1 MTMKRG
7 KFAALLAV
15 LGLGMQ
21 LLAAVSVQAAA
32 NYQEDKPSEVTV
44 KLHKYKTTSDLTGK
58 TFKNSDF
65 GDLSTDSLKSA
76 LGLGD
81 SDNLEPAANVQFEYF
96 KVNEDDRVD
105 SLSKLSVAELEKK
118 YTENGK
124 ITTNSDGLATVTVQE
139 ENFGK
144 YYFIELTKTDSS
156 FETAPFLIDVPS
168 YVSGKGY
175 TKEMNVY
182 PKNKVTTPT
191 PGKDV
196 ERLGN
201 NDCSVDVG
209 SRVKW
214 FLKGT
219 IPADIAGYKTYEF
232 EDRLDSALT
241 YDESFTPVVRIG
253 SKTLTAGTDYTV
265 IVPKAS
271 DKTLKVSLSK
281 EGMKKASAAYQAA
294 GQSPSAEEIKDVA
307 KNSDDN
313 PFVEV
318 EFQTVV
324 NHNAYMGQ
332 EIPNKTTLNFDN
344 GGKLTG
350 KPESD
355 VPEVHTGGLRF
366 VKKDALTGKKLAG
379 AVFELYQADGVTP
392 VTWTQEM
399 IERNKKTNANS
410 KFLDQEVGKIVKMV
424 SNDDGAF
431 EILGLKYGESGQ
443 KNDVAESNYVVK
455 EVKAPEGYSL
465 PDDPKTT
472 VTVNSS
478 SYYSSFMK
486 KNNTDGLCYTYTPP
500 VEILNNKTPSLPLTG
515 GGGSALFVIAGL
527 MLFAFAFY
535 QLKRQKA

>member
-1 MTMKRG
+1 MKRG
-7 KFAALLAV
+7 KFATLLAV

-21 LLAAVSVQAAA
+21 LFAGSHVQAAS

-58 TFKNSDF
+58 TVQNSDF
-65 GDLSTDSLKSA
+65 GDLSTDDLKTA
-76 LGLGD
+76 LGLGS
-81 SDNLEPAANVQFEYF
+81 SDDLGPMSGVQFEYF
-96 KVNEDDRVD
+96 KVDSDAKLD
-105 SLSKLSVAELEKK
+105 SLTKLSVAELEKK
-118 YTENGK
+118 YSENGK
-124 ITTNSDGLATVTVQE
+124 VTTDDDGLASVTIKE
-139 ENFGK
+139 ANYGK
-144 YYFIELTKTDSS
+144 YYFVELTKTESS

-175 TKEMNVY
+175 AKEMNVY

-209 SRVKW
+209 SKVKW

-219 IPADIAGYKTYEF
+219 IPADIASYKTYEF
-232 EDRLDSALT
+232 SDTLDSALT
-241 YDESFTPVVRIG
+241 YDGDFTPAVRIG

-265 IVPKAS
+265 TAPTAS
-271 DKTLKVSLSK
+271 GKTLKVALTQA
-281 EGMKKASAAYQAA
+281 GMAKASEAYQVA
-294 GQSPSAEEIKDVA
+294 GQSPSAEAIKDIA

-332 EIPNKTTLNFDN
+332 EIPNKTTLTFDN
-344 GGKLTG
+344 GGNLTG

-399 IERNKKTNANS
+399 IELNNKTDANS
-410 KFLDQEVGKIVKMV
+410 KFLDQGVGKIFKMV
-424 SNDDGAF
+424 SNDEGAF

-443 KNDVAESNYVVK
+443 KNDVAKTNYVVK

-472 VTVNSS
+472 VTVNST
-478 SYYSSFMK
+478 SYY
-486 KNNTDGLCYTYTPP
+486 T
-500 VEILNNKTPSLPLTG
+500 
-515 GGGSALFVIAGL
+515 
-527 MLFAFAFY
+527 
-535 QLKRQKA
+535 

>member
-1 MTMKRG
+1 MIMKRG

-21 LLAAVSVQAAA
+21 LFAAVSVQASA

-58 TFKNSDF
+58 TFENSDF
-65 GDLSTDSLKSA
+65 GDLSADSLKSA

-81 SDNLEPAANVQFEYF
+81 SDNLEPAGNIQFEYF
-96 KVNEDDRVD
+96 KVNEDDQID

-118 YTENGK
+118 YTKNGK
-124 ITTNSDGLATVTVQE
+124 ITTSSDGLATVTVQE

-144 YYFIELTKTDSS
+144 YYFVELTKTDSS

-232 EDRLDSALT
+232 EDSLDSALT
-241 YDESFTPVVRIG
+241 YDESFAPVVRIG

-265 IVPKAS
+265 TVSKAS
-271 DKTLKVSLSK
+271 DKTLKVALTK

-294 GQSPSAEEIKDVA
+294 GQSPSAEEIKDIA

-332 EIPNKTTLNFDN
+332 EIPNKTILNFDN

-399 IERNKKTNANS
+399 IELNNKTDANS

-443 KNDVAESNYVVK
+443 KNDVAKSNYVVK

-486 KNNTDGLCYTYTPP
+486 KTNPDGSCYNYTPP

-515 GGGSALFVIAGL
+515 GVGSALFVIAGL

-535 QLKRQKA
+535 QLKRRKV

>member
-271 DKTLKVSLSK
+271 EKTLKVALSK

-294 GQSPSAEEIKDVA
+294 GQSPSAEEIKDIA

-324 NHNAYMGQ
+324 NHDAYMGQ

-515 GGGSALFVIAGL
+515 GVGSALFVIAGL

>member
-58 TFKNSDF
+58 TFENSDF
-65 GDLSTDSLKSA
+65 GDLSADSLKSA

-81 SDNLEPAANVQFEYF
+81 SDNLEPAGNIQFEYF
-96 KVNEDDRVD
+96 KVNEDDQVD

-124 ITTNSDGLATVTVQE
+124 ITTSSDGLATVTVQE

-144 YYFIELTKTDSS
+144 YYFVELTKTDSS

-219 IPADIAGYKTYEF
+219 IPTDIAGYKTYEF
-232 EDRLDSALT
+232 EDSLDSALT
-241 YDESFTPVVRIG
+241 YDESFAPVVRIG

-265 IVPKAS
+265 TVPKAS
-271 DKTLKVSLSK
+271 DKSLKVALTV

-294 GQSPSAEEIKDVA
+294 GQSPSAEEIKDIA

-399 IERNKKTNANS
+399 IELNNKTEANS

-443 KNDVAESNYVVK
+443 KNDVAKSNYVVK
-455 EVKAPEGYSL
+455 EVTAPEGYSL
-465 PDDPKTT
+465 PDAPKTT

-486 KNNTDGLCYTYTPP
+486 KTDPDGLCYNYTPP

-515 GGGSALFVIAGL
+515 GVGSALFVSAGL

-535 QLKRQKA
+535 QLKRRKV

>member
-1 MTMKRG
+1 MKRG

-139 ENFGK
+139 ENFGR
-144 YYFIELTKTDSS
+144 YYFVELTKTDSS

-253 SKTLTAGTDYTV
+253 SKSLTAGTDYTV

-271 DKTLKVSLSK
+271 EKTLKVALSK

>member
-1 MTMKRG
+1 MKRG

-15 LGLGMQ
+15 LWLGMQ

-118 YTENGK
+118 YTENDK

-271 DKTLKVSLSK
+271 EKTLKVALSK

>member
-1 MTMKRG
+1 MKRG

-96 KVNEDDRVD
+96 EVNEDDRVD

-139 ENFGK
+139 ENFGR
-144 YYFIELTKTDSS
+144 YYFVELTKTDSS

-253 SKTLTAGTDYTV
+253 SKSLTAGTDYTV

-271 DKTLKVSLSK
+271 EKTLKVALSK

-399 IERNKKTNANS
+399 IERNKRTNANS

-486 KNNTDGLCYTYTPP
+486 KTNPDGLCYNYTPP

-515 GGGSALFVIAGL
+515 GVGSALFVIAGL

>member
-32 NYQEDKPSEVTV
+32 NYQEDKPGEVTV

-139 ENFGK
+139 ENFGR
-144 YYFIELTKTDSS
+144 YYFVELTKTDSS

-168 YVSGKGY
+168 YVFGKGY

-271 DKTLKVSLSK
+271 EKTLKVSLSK

>member
-271 DKTLKVSLSK
+271 EKTLKVALSK

-355 VPEVHTGGLRF
+355 IPEVHTGGLRF

>member
-1 MTMKRG
+1 MKRG

-271 DKTLKVSLSK
+271 EKTLKVALSK

-294 GQSPSAEEIKDVA
+294 GQSPSAEEIKDIA

-324 NHNAYMGQ
+324 NHDAYMGQ

-515 GGGSALFVIAGL
+515 GVGSALFVIAGL

>member
-139 ENFGK
+139 ENFGR
-144 YYFIELTKTDSS
+144 YYFVELTKTDSS

-253 SKTLTAGTDYTV
+253 SKSLTAGTDYTV

-271 DKTLKVSLSK
+271 EKTLKVALSK

-399 IERNKKTNANS
+399 IERNKRTNANS

-478 SYYSSFMK
+478 SYYSSFI
-486 KNNTDGLCYTYTPP
+486 KNTDPDGLCYDYTPP

-515 GGGSALFVIAGL
+515 GVGSALFVIAGL

>member
-1 MTMKRG
+1 MGKKKVEKTMKRG
-7 KFAALLAV
+7 KFATLLAV

-21 LLAAVSVQAAA
+21 LFAGSHVQAAS

-58 TFKNSDF
+58 TVQNSDF
-65 GDLSTDSLKSA
+65 GDLSTDDLKTA
-76 LGLGD
+76 LGLGS
-81 SDNLEPAANVQFEYF
+81 SDDLGPMSGVQFEYF
-96 KVNEDDRVD
+96 KVDSDAKLD
-105 SLSKLSVAELEKK
+105 SLTKLSVAELEKK
-118 YTENGK
+118 YSENGK
-124 ITTNSDGLATVTVQE
+124 VTTDDDGLASVTIKE
-139 ENFGK
+139 ANYGK
-144 YYFIELTKTDSS
+144 YYFVELTKTESS

-175 TKEMNVY
+175 AKEMNVY

-209 SRVKW
+209 SKVKW

-219 IPADIAGYKTYEF
+219 IPADIASYKTYEF
-232 EDRLDSALT
+232 SDTLDSALT
-241 YDESFTPVVRIG
+241 YDGDFTPVVRIG

-265 IVPKAS
+265 TAPTAS
-271 DKTLKVSLSK
+271 GKTLKVALTQA
-281 EGMKKASAAYQAA
+281 GMAKASEAYQVA
-294 GQSPSAEEIKDVA
+294 GQSPSAEAIKDIA

-332 EIPNKTTLNFDN
+332 EIPNKTTLTFDN
-344 GGKLTG
+344 GGNLTG

-399 IERNKKTNANS
+399 IELNNKTDANS
-410 KFLDQEVGKIVKMV
+410 KFLDQGVGKIVKMV
-424 SNDDGAF
+424 SNDEGAF

-443 KNDVAESNYVVK
+443 KNDVAKTNYVVK

-472 VTVNSS
+472 VTVNST
-478 SYYSSFMK
+478 SYYTSFSKM
-486 KNNTDGLCYTYTPP
+486 TDPDG
-500 VEILNNKTPSLPLTG
+500 
-515 GGGSALFVIAGL
+515 
-527 MLFAFAFY
+527 
-535 QLKRQKA
+535 

>member
-1 MTMKRG
+1 MKRG

-118 YTENGK
+118 YTENDK

-253 SKTLTAGTDYTV
+253 SKSLTAGTDYTV

-271 DKTLKVSLSK
+271 EKTLKVALSK

>member
-1 MTMKRG
+1 MKRG

-139 ENFGK
+139 ENFGR
-144 YYFIELTKTDSS
+144 YYFVELTKTDSS

-253 SKTLTAGTDYTV
+253 SKSLTAGTDYTV

-271 DKTLKVSLSK
+271 EKTLKVALSK
-281 EGMKKASAAYQAA
+281 EGMKKA
-294 GQSPSAEEIKDVA
+294 SAEEIKDVA

>member
-1 MTMKRG
+1 MKRG

-139 ENFGK
+139 ENFGR
-144 YYFIELTKTDSS
+144 YYFVELTKTDSS

-253 SKTLTAGTDYTV
+253 SKSLTAGTDYTV

-271 DKTLKVSLSK
+271 EKTLKVALSK

-294 GQSPSAEEIKDVA
+294 GQSPSAEEIKDIA

-355 VPEVHTGGLRF
+355 IPEVHTGGLRF

-515 GGGSALFVIAGL
+515 GVGSALFVIAGL

>member
-1 MTMKRG
+1 MKRG

>member
-1 MTMKRG
+1 MKRG

-139 ENFGK
+139 ENFGR
-144 YYFIELTKTDSS
+144 YYFVELTKTDSS

-271 DKTLKVSLSK
+271 EKTLKVALSK

-294 GQSPSAEEIKDVA
+294 GQSPSAEEIEDVA

-515 GGGSALFVIAGL
+515 GVGSALFVIAGL

>member
-139 ENFGK
+139 ENFGR
-144 YYFIELTKTDSS
+144 YYFVELTKTDSS

-253 SKTLTAGTDYTV
+253 SKSLTAGTDYTV

-271 DKTLKVSLSK
+271 EKTLKVALSK

>member
-58 TFKNSDF
+58 TFENSDF
-65 GDLSTDSLKSA
+65 GDLSADSLKSA

-81 SDNLEPAANVQFEYF
+81 SDNLEPAGNIQFEYF
-96 KVNEDDRVD
+96 KVNEDDQVD

-124 ITTNSDGLATVTVQE
+124 ITTTSDGLATVTVQKK
-139 ENFGK
+139 NFGK
-144 YYFIELTKTDSS
+144 YYFAELTKTDSS

-232 EDRLDSALT
+232 EDSLDSALT

-265 IVPKAS
+265 TVLKAS
-271 DKTLKVSLSK
+271 DKTLKVALSK

-294 GQSPSAEEIKDVA
+294 GQSPSAEEIKDIA

-399 IERNKKTNANS
+399 IELNYKTDANS

-443 KNDVAESNYVVK
+443 KNDVAKSNYVVK

-486 KNNTDGLCYTYTPP
+486 KTNPDGLCYNYTPP

-515 GGGSALFVIAGL
+515 GVGSALFVIAGL
-527 MLFAFAFY
+527 MLLASAFY
-535 QLKRQKA
+535 QLKRRKV

>member
-139 ENFGK
+139 ENFGR
-144 YYFIELTKTDSS
+144 YYFVELTKTDSS

-271 DKTLKVSLSK
+271 EKTLKVALSK

-515 GGGSALFVIAGL
+515 GVGSALFVIAGL